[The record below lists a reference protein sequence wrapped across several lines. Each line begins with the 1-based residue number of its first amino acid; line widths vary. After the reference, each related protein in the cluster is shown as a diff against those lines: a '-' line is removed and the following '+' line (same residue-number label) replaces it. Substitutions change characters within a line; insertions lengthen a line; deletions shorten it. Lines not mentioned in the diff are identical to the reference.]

1 MGKTSNSRSSQT
13 LIFQHCCDYWGAG
26 QVAPHPFELLATLK
40 QRGEKAAQKRYK
52 STYATSEH
60 AN

>member
-1 MGKTSNSRSSQT
+1 LCQEQT

-26 QVAPHPFELLATLK
+26 QVAPHTFELLATLK